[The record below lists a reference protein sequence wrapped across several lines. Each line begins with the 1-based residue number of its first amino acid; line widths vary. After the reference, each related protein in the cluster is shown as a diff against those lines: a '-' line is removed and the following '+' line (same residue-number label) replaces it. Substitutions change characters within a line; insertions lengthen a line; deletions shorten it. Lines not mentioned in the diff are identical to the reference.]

1 MLVDLMFFEELVI
14 GIIGDMFIDGIFGG
28 IDVGGEIE
36 FGIVIFGLFNM
47 SELVDVFVVE
57 VVLSFRFDYGKC
69 K

>member
-1 MLVDLMFFEELVI
+1 
-14 GIIGDMFIDGIFGG
+14 MFIDGIFGG

-47 SELVDVFVVE
+47 SELVDVLVVE